1 MALRES
7 GRARDE
13 TYDLRGIVDP
23 TVEIGVQ
30 NGDHLR
36 GFADALLGA
45 DRAALDRARAALVA
59 AMGPEALVSTCVLVG
74 NFSKNDRIANA
85 LGIPLEAE
93 FVKDSEDFRDD
104 LGIND
109 YKSAANSLSS

>member
-23 TVEIGVQ
+23 TVEIGVE

-36 GFADALLGA
+36 TFTDSVLGA
-45 DRAALDRARAALVA
+45 DRAALGRARAALVA
-59 AMGPEALVSTCVLVG
+59 AMGPEALVSASVLVG

-85 LGIPLEAE
+85 LGIPLEAQ
-93 FVKDSEDFRDD
+93 FVKDSEDFREDM
-104 LGIND
+104 GINA
-109 YKSAANSLSS
+109 YKSAANSTS